1 MKTKFLFLILGLAG
15 TMVSCSKKDTVQPID
30 VATPT
35 GTSQVKVVDGRLVF
49 ADQKALDQVRSEL
62 RTLALKTPSG
72 KTLDSWEQ
80 SIGFKSLRANAAKEA
95 VNLETK
101 QTENQATPA
110 YDLVSKFGFPNFIA
124 SIINPAGEYQVG
136 DKIYWFHDNVKY
148 QANSE
153 SELAGIKQNPS
164 LATTKSYAGL
174 SKASPDNGPSKG
186 TANPQPSTPENPIVG
201 TNQVTISANGGTD
214 NYRTYVSPTF
224 LLNGDPGSQRH
235 TVYALRV
242 YTEAEDGGYYTV
254 LYLQIIYQYYSNGRR
269 SWYAANGN
277 FWSYDVNVQYTGS
290 ITGVSAFD
298 TPYGPVGYT
307 NNTPTSGSLIANGSY
322 STGEI
327 NLQMGAA
334 HIRIDGANSSNT
346 GVQYWNVSV
355 GGYIN
360 GNATNA
366 NPYQGYYVNS
376 STIW

>member
-1 MKTKFLFLILGLAG
+1 MKSKFLFLIISLAG
-15 TMVSCSKKDTVQPID
+15 TAASCSKKDTIQPTDII
-30 VATPT
+30 TPM
-35 GTSQVKVVDGRLVF
+35 GTSQVKVVNGRLVF
-49 ADQKALDQVRSEL
+49 TDQEALDQVRSEL
-62 RTLALKTPSG
+62 RTLASKTPSG

-80 SIGFKSLRANAAKEA
+80 SIGFNSLRANAAKEV
-95 VNLETK
+95 VNLEKK

-110 YDLVSKFGFPNFIA
+110 YDLMSKFSFPNFIA
-124 SIINPAGEYQVG
+124 SIINSSGEYQVG
-136 DKIYWFHDNVKY
+136 SKIYWFHDNFKY

-153 SELAGIKQNPS
+153 SELVNIKKNPS
-164 LATTKSYAGL
+164 LATIKSYAGL
-174 SKASPDNGPSKG
+174 SEASPTNDHLKG
-186 TANPQPSTPENPIVG
+186 TANPQRSTPENPIAG
-201 TNQVTISANGGTD
+201 TNLVTISANGGTG
-214 NYRTYVSPTF
+214 NYQSYVSQTF

-277 FWSYDVNVQYTGS
+277 SWSYDVNIQYTGS
-290 ITGVSAFD
+290 ITGVSALD
-298 TPYGPVGYT
+298 TPYGPVGYS
-307 NNTPTSGSLIANGSY
+307 NNTPASGSLITSGSY

-327 NLQMGAA
+327 DLQIGAA
-334 HIRIDGANSSNT
+334 HIRIDGSNSSNT

-366 NPYQGYYVNS
+366 NPYQGYFVNS
-376 STIW
+376 SSIW